1 MKLKLWIFNRIV
13 IGMIIFFVLIGFWEF
28 KWKPQYRPL
37 YEEGV
42 QHFHQGDY
50 PMALTK
56 LRAAS
61 DKAPNALDVILM
73 MGWTNLKMKRFE
85 EARVYFDRAL
95 RIDPRLR
102 EARLGAGFV
111 ALETG
116 RGRIDTE
123 MMHKDVTDHPADSD
137 VKILYAGGLVQDGK
151 NLEAARIY
159 RQLLNDKDYGAT
171 ARAEL
176 ENLYGLKGS
185 TDQVPNDELPPINR
199 PAQLQMRYR
208 ASEGAMW
215 QQGASGGWEKF
226 YVSGVN
232 LGTSAPGFFPG
243 DPPED
248 TKVYGDWLRQA
259 GEMNAR
265 AVRIFTL
272 LPPAFYRAYKNQMS
286 SGKAP
291 ALYQQILFSDPA
303 NRNLYEAKFM
313 DEARAQV
320 RDVVDALHG
329 HGNVARRRGSSGGI
343 YDSNIA
349 GHVGA
354 FILARDVT
362 PAVAVR
368 TNSINGDHKSYEGKY
383 VTVSNA
389 TPTEVWFAEMMNYLI
404 TYEED
409 TYNWQHPVAIA
420 NWAGNEGLPHPT
432 EEASE
437 YHDAMVVDESK
448 FHVTPKYGAGM
459 FAAYGIYPYY
469 PDFLLFESKYV
480 NSRDNQGPN
489 PMAGYI
495 RDLKAHVPYPVVITE
510 YGVPNSIGVARY
522 QPINDWN
529 EGGHSEVEQAQMLTR
544 ITRGLRD
551 AGAAGGLVF
560 ELSDEWYKTTWITA
574 GFEVPE
580 DRRAIWLNELTPAK
594 RFGMIGYHT
603 RNWKL
608 FAGDA
613 AGWNSATTVYDS
625 ASTSSTG
632 DGFDADRTVTGVKAA
647 ADEAF
652 LYLRLQMKCLDCT
665 GSAHDGK
672 THFAQAPLAVAIN
685 TLPDKAGSRK
695 LPFGNVNLPSG
706 ANFLLYFGGDQARLM
721 VADNYNPYE
730 TKPRGGWPTQ
740 PEISLRKSFT
750 PSLGEAGFNDL
761 VNEPN
766 PPRYAP
772 NGARFPGKQYDRS
785 ILRRGN
791 GNPQAGDYDSLAEWN
806 ADARAG
812 VILVR
817 IPWGK
822 LLYTDPTRRSVF
834 SGFDGNSHVTTSSS
848 DGVEISVFGLK
859 PGANAAD
866 MGSATVASSLPAM
879 NGSQGSKPKLYAWE
893 PWDSVKLDP
902 YVKKAYYA
910 MQKEFAH

>member
-1 MKLKLWIFNRIV
+1 MKLKLWLLNRIV

-37 YEEGV
+37 YEKGV
-42 QHFHQGDY
+42 QHFHEGDY
-50 PMALTK
+50 PRALTE

-123 MMHKDVTDHPADSD
+123 LMRQDVAEHKDDSD

-151 NLEAARIY
+151 NLEAAKIY
-159 RQLLNDKDYGAT
+159 RELLNDKNYGGT

-176 ENLYGLKGS
+176 EHLYGTKGS
-185 TDQVPNDELPPINR
+185 ADPVPSQDLPPISR
-199 PAQLQMRYR
+199 PAQLQVRYR

-215 QQGASGGWEKF
+215 QQGSGGSWEKF

-248 TKVYGDWLRQA
+248 SKVYGDWLRQA
-259 GEMNAR
+259 GDMNAR
-265 AVRIFTL
+265 AIRVFTL

-303 NRNLYEAKFM
+303 NRNLYESKFV
-313 DEARAQV
+313 DDARAQI
-320 RDVVDALHG
+320 RDAVDAVHG
-329 HGNVARRRGSSGGI
+329 HGNVAKRRGSAGGI
-343 YDSNIA
+343 YENNIA
-349 GHVGA
+349 SHVGA

-368 TNSINGDHKSYEGKY
+368 TNSINSDHKNFTGKY
-383 VTVSNA
+383 VTVANGS
-389 TPTEVWFAEMMNYLI
+389 PTEVWFAEMMNYLVG
-404 TYEED
+404 YEED

-420 NWAGNEGLPHPT
+420 NWAGFDGLPHPT

-448 FHVTPKYGAGM
+448 FHVTPQFSAGM

-469 PDFLLFESKYV
+469 PDFLLFDAHYV
-480 NSRDNQGPN
+480 NARDSQGPN

-495 RDLKAHVPYPVVITE
+495 RDLKSHIPYPLVISE
-510 YGVPNSIGVARY
+510 YGLPSSIGVAHF
-522 QPINDWN
+522 QPINGWS
-529 EGGHSEVEQAQMLTR
+529 EGGHSEEEQSQMLAR
-544 ITRGLRD
+544 ITRGIRE

-560 ELSDEWYKTTWITA
+560 ELADEWYKTTWLTA
-574 GFEVPE
+574 DFEVPD
-580 DRRAIWLNELTPAK
+580 DRRAIWLDELTPAK
-594 RFGMIGYHT
+594 RFGMIGYRT

-608 FAGDA
+608 FAGDS
-613 AGWNSATTVYDS
+613 AGWQGATTVYDG
-625 ASTSSTG
+625 ASTASTG
-632 DGFDADRTVTGVKAA
+632 DGFDADRSVTNVKAA

-652 LYLRLQMKCLDCT
+652 LYLRLQMKCLDCS
-665 GSAHDGK
+665 GSGHDGT
-672 THFAQAPLAVAIN
+672 THFAQAPLAVALN
-685 TLPDKAGSRK
+685 TLPNNAGSKK
-695 LPFGNVNLPSG
+695 LPFGNATIPSG
-706 ANFLLYFGGDQARLM
+706 ANFLLYLGGDGARLL
-721 VADNYNPYE
+721 VADNYNPFE
-730 TKPRGGWPTQ
+730 TKPRSGWPTE
-740 PEISLRKSFT
+740 PEITLKKSFT
-750 PSLGEAGFNDL
+750 SSLADSSGFSNM
-761 VNEPN
+761 VVEPN

-772 NGARFPGKQYDRS
+772 YGARLPGKQYDRS

-791 GNPQAGDYDSLAEWN
+791 GNPQAGDYDSLAEWS
-806 ADARAG
+806 ADAKNG

-817 IPWGK
+817 IAWGK

-834 SGFDGNSHVTTSSS
+834 GGFDGSSHLMPSSS
-848 DGVEISVFGLK
+848 QGVEISVFGLK
-859 PGANAAD
+859 PGGAGD
-866 MGSATVASSLPAM
+866 LGGMTVASSMPAM
-879 NGSQGSKPKLYAWE
+879 SGSEVSKPKLYAWE

-902 YVKKAYYA
+902 YFKKAYFGL
-910 MQKEFAH
+910 QKEFSH